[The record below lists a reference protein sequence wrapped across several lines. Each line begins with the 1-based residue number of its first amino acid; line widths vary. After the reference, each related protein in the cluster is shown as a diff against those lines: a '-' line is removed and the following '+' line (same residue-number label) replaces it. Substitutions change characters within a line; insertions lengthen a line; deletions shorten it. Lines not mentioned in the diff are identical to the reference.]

1 MALKRTHY
9 HVAPRYTPGSPAC
22 VDEGLALRVA
32 REEARAIQY
41 YLMGVY
47 GPEHQTL
54 AETVGLAGVA
64 ERRTETRKGWQVH
77 DLCTGATFLRPFRR
91 DR

>member
-1 MALKRTHY
+1 MARRTHF

-32 REEARAIQY
+32 REEARAIRY
-41 YLMGVY
+41 YLWGYY
-47 GPEHQTL
+47 GPENQKL

-64 ERRTETRKGWQVH
+64 ECRTETRKGWQVI
-77 DLCTGATFLRPFRR
+77 DLCTGAEFLRPFRR